1 MTTSVAHPGV
11 TFQSKNQA
19 SEVPGSV
26 IPSTTS
32 AVAHVYEGVAL
43 EQLVSACPRIQ
54 RKWSLALNQ
63 ARTISA
69 ADLNTH
75 VKLLDADEVDG
86 KPLSG
91 DTLCCQASRQTSGD
105 VYRRPKGS
113 GVCAVV
119 EFPESGSEFD
129 RFFCC

>member
-1 MTTSVAHPGV
+1 MEFGSKPGPDD
-11 TFQSKNQA
+11 FRS
-19 SEVPGSV
+19 
-26 IPSTTS
+26 
-32 AVAHVYEGVAL
+32 
-43 EQLVSACPRIQ
+43 C
-54 RKWSLALNQ
+54 
-63 ARTISA
+63 
-69 ADLNTH
+69 LNTH
-75 VKLLDADEVDG
+75 VKLLGADEVDG